1 MKKLLAIVVLGL
13 LWGGNAYAK
22 DTHLICNDRFFVLK
36 KNGKQLLE
44 KASITT
50 LFDTKINNDETIFKN
65 IFKNDRI
72 YIFNNLK
79 HPYSRFYMI
88 DRDTLKIAYKL
99 YYTDGRVLFGQAS
112 PKPPKDVSVLAN
124 EIYDQ
129 NVIEQCVIKS
139 KPKI

>member
-1 MKKLLAIVVLGL
+1 MKKLLSIVILSL
-13 LWGGNAYAK
+13 LWNATVFAK
-22 DTHLICNDRFFVLK
+22 DIHLICDDRFFVLK
-36 KNGKQLLE
+36 KNGKQLLQKE
-44 KASITT
+44 SVTT
-50 LFDTKINNDETIFKN
+50 LFDTTFRNGETIFKN

-72 YIFNNLK
+72 YIFNNLE
-79 HPYSRFYMI
+79 HPYSRYYLI

-112 PKPPKDVSVLAN
+112 PKPPKDISVLAN